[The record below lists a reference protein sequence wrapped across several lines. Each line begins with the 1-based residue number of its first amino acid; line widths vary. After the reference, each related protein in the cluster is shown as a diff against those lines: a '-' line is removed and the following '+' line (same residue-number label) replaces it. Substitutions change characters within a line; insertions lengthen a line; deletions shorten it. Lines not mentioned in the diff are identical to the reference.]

1 LPIKIFNLKG
11 APDDEAGEIRALLT
25 SNDIDY
31 YETPAGNWA
40 VSAPAIWLNDE
51 SQESKA
57 RLLIEQYQRERVIRV
72 RAEYAQLR
80 KSGRHRTIID
90 VIRENPI
97 RFIVYLAALAAVV
110 YFSMKP
116 FMDIGT

>member
-1 LPIKIFNLKG
+1 M
-11 APDDEAGEIRALLT
+11 
-25 SNDIDY
+25 ND
-31 YETPAGNWA
+31 G
-40 VSAPAIWLNDE
+40 

-72 RAEYAQLR
+72 RAEYAQLQ
-80 KSGRHRTIID
+80 KSGNHRTIID
-90 VIRENPI
+90 LIQENPI
-97 RFIVYLAALAAVV
+97 RFIVYLAAVAAVV